1 MKVFNESETAALL
14 PMRELMEALR
24 TAAQECVEGKIV
36 SPERMV
42 VALKEGG
49 IMLSMPATADDIA
62 IHKLVN
68 VNPRN
73 NKEGLPTI
81 HGQVVAMNALSGV
94 MLFQVD
100 GPTVTGRRTAAVSML
115 GISRLLPQPPKSV
128 LIIGVGKQAL
138 NHVEAIA
145 EVFPEATIHMRGRS
159 AHGAQMFVDQ
169 LKAIAPKLQVED
181 ASADVD
187 YDVVITVTTARSPV
201 YSELAKPGRLV
212 IGVGAFTPEMC
223 EIAPA
228 VVDASTVYVDDLL
241 GAPHEAGDL
250 IQAKIDWSRVKSLAS
265 AFSEQPDLSKPILF
279 KTVGTGAWD
288 LAACRV
294 IKSRL

>member
-1 MKVFNESETAALL
+1 MKVFNEIETAKLL

-24 TAAQECVEGKIV
+24 VAAQDCVEGKIV

-73 NKEGLPTI
+73 SKEGLPTI
-81 HGQVVAMNALSGV
+81 HGQVVAMDALSGV

-115 GISRLLPQPPKSV
+115 GISRLLAHQPKSV

-145 EVFPEATIHMRGRS
+145 EIFPDAAIHMRGRS

-169 LKAIAPKLQVED
+169 MKSVAPNLRVEE
-181 ASADVD
+181 AGVD
-187 YDVVITVTTARSPV
+187 HDVVIAVTTARSPV

-228 VVDASTVYVDDLL
+228 IVDASTVYVDDPL
-241 GAPHEAGDL
+241 GATHEAGDL
-250 IQAKIDWSRVKSLAS
+250 IQANIDWSRVKSLAS
-265 AFSEQPDLSKPILF
+265 AFSEQPDFSRPIVF

-294 IKSRL
+294 IKARL